1 MTRTSAIGR
10 LLVVVGLVLAALWI
24 TPAFAQPAG
33 NGLPGGPL
41 LSHSPL
47 PELQKTKTICAK
59 CEAAETAYHNQ
70 VDVYDAARAAYE
82 KGVSAVRDEATTFV
96 KVRDN
101 YTRLNAKFEK
111 LNHEV
116 LQLLLDSKSTSSSER
131 EAQYKADD
139 AEKTAIAARKA
150 LDAARID
157 FDTALHASER
167 LRLKAVTE
175 MRRALRLQ
183 SAMFQCELSCK
194 ISELTL
200 DEPVTAGS
208 TGPPPKT
215 IKPTDLPEVENFIGI
230 VAKCAKC
237 QPLAEQV
244 NSIRS
249 TRRTFAEDAHSAY
262 DSLTRNQNT
271 LARAQHEKAQLAQQ
285 ERNLYRQLLQSFTPK
300 GPGEQSMNIDKILDN
315 NEQNDAANSLRD
327 VAQKIASNTETI
339 ARLQKYV
346 AEDTKVLDEALRH
359 YRAQSALLDAAQKK
373 LATCEKTC
381 ANTSVEEGGLKVN
394 PFVDP
399 NYPQAENVA
408 PITAACA
415 KCQPAADKLVK
426 ALVARRNVASD
437 IQSSVWLLKGRK
449 KSLARWQAED
459 DALAKEE
466 RQLGQ
471 VLTSSVD
478 KTATVNK
485 VPERMLDIDLQRTE
499 LASNIMWANDEIDRL
514 TSKIDDLM
522 AKWRAASQRIDQ
534 LKLQLK
540 ECEKSCHEIQNP
552 VNAISLDYFDTS
564 YPIPR
569 LFTPV
574 VAKCPE
580 CKEIA
585 DELNTNLKKRY
596 DIASQIQS
604 TQYQMRANLAKRAP
618 LQAQLKKVLDQESAL
633 NDKVL
638 HQPGGQETAEQSAQF
653 DKINS
658 ARNGLQDQVD
668 ALTKAIG
675 EAKRLLTAL
684 VAVHQTYD
692 ITIARLRKQLADCE
706 KKCAEKGKGTKVGL
720 GNNGKPV
727 EKSPFVSTDCEPC
740 QVIVSQL
747 NDVIGSL
754 PGAAK
759 NQADLAAKIKAA
771 EDERAAKQ
779 AEKQKAQDAMT
790 AGLVKKGKLKDA
802 GKDASAEDKAVKAA
816 EDKAANLLSEI
827 DDLELK
833 LVDLK
838 DKKAVADKYLAGLK
852 AKEQALRKQLADCEK
867 KCAEKGKGTKVGLG
881 NNGKPVEKSPFVSTD
896 CEPCQVIVSQLND
909 VIGSLPGA
917 AKNQADLA
925 AKIKAA
931 EDERAAKQA
940 EKQKAQDAMTAG
952 LVKKGK
958 LKDAGKDASA
968 EDKAVKAAEDKAANL
983 LSEIDDL
990 ELKLVDLKDKKA
1002 VADKYLAGLKA
1013 KEQAL
1018 RKQLADCEKKCAEKG
1033 KGTKVGLG
1041 NNGKPVEKSP
1051 FVSTDCEPCQVI
1063 VSQLNDVIG
1072 SLPGAAKNQA
1082 DLAAKIKA
1090 AEDERA
1096 AKQAEK
1102 QKAQDAMTAGLVK
1115 KGKLK
1120 DAGKDASAEDKAV
1133 KAAEDKAAN
1142 LLSEIDDLEL
1152 KLVDLKDK
1160 KAVADKYL
1168 AGLKAKEQALRKQ
1181 LADCEKKC
1189 AEKGKGTK
1197 VGTRQQRQAGGEISI
1212 RVHRLRTLSGHRQPA
1227 QRRDRLPARRG
1238 QEPGRPC
1245 RQDQSGRRREGR
1257 QASREAEGARRHDRR
1272 PSQEGQAE
1280 GCRQR
1285 RLRRG

>member
-1 MTRTSAIGR
+1 MIGSLPGAAKNQADLAAKIKAAEDERAAKQAEKQKAQDAMTA
-10 LLVVVGLVLAALWI
+10 GLVKKGKLKDAGKDASAEDKAVKAAEDK
-24 TPAFAQPAG
+24 AA
-33 NGLPGGPL
+33 NL
-41 LSHSPL
+41 LS
-47 PELQKTKTICAK
+47 E
-59 CEAAETAYHNQ
+59 
-70 VDVYDAARAAYE
+70 
-82 KGVSAVRDEATTFV
+82 
-96 KVRDN
+96 
-101 YTRLNAKFEK
+101 
-111 LNHEV
+111 
-116 LQLLLDSKSTSSSER
+116 
-131 EAQYKADD
+131 
-139 AEKTAIAARKA
+139 
-150 LDAARID
+150 
-157 FDTALHASER
+157 
-167 LRLKAVTE
+167 
-175 MRRALRLQ
+175 
-183 SAMFQCELSCK
+183 
-194 ISELTL
+194 
-200 DEPVTAGS
+200 
-208 TGPPPKT
+208 
-215 IKPTDLPEVENFIGI
+215 
-230 VAKCAKC
+230 
-237 QPLAEQV
+237 
-244 NSIRS
+244 
-249 TRRTFAEDAHSAY
+249 
-262 DSLTRNQNT
+262 
-271 LARAQHEKAQLAQQ
+271 
-285 ERNLYRQLLQSFTPK
+285 
-300 GPGEQSMNIDKILDN
+300 
-315 NEQNDAANSLRD
+315 
-327 VAQKIASNTETI
+327 
-339 ARLQKYV
+339 
-346 AEDTKVLDEALRH
+346 
-359 YRAQSALLDAAQKK
+359 
-373 LATCEKTC
+373 
-381 ANTSVEEGGLKVN
+381 
-394 PFVDP
+394 
-399 NYPQAENVA
+399 
-408 PITAACA
+408 
-415 KCQPAADKLVK
+415 
-426 ALVARRNVASD
+426 
-437 IQSSVWLLKGRK
+437 
-449 KSLARWQAED
+449 
-459 DALAKEE
+459 
-466 RQLGQ
+466 
-471 VLTSSVD
+471 
-478 KTATVNK
+478 
-485 VPERMLDIDLQRTE
+485 
-499 LASNIMWANDEIDRL
+499 
-514 TSKIDDLM
+514 IDDLE
-522 AKWRAASQRIDQ
+522 
-534 LKLQLK
+534 LKLVDLK
-540 ECEKSCHEIQNP
+540 DKK
-552 VNAISLDYFDTS
+552 A
-564 YPIPR
+564 
-569 LFTPV
+569 
-574 VAKCPE
+574 VADKYLAGLKA
-580 CKEIA
+580 KE
-585 DELNTNLKKRY
+585 
-596 DIASQIQS
+596 
-604 TQYQMRANLAKRAP
+604 
-618 LQAQLKKVLDQESAL
+618 QA
-633 NDKVL
+633 
-638 HQPGGQETAEQSAQF
+638 
-653 DKINS
+653 
-658 ARNGLQDQVD
+658 
-668 ALTKAIG
+668 
-675 EAKRLLTAL
+675 
-684 VAVHQTYD
+684 
-692 ITIARLRKQLADCE
+692 LRKQLADCE

-1197 VGTRQQRQAGGEISI
+1197 VGMRGGTIDQNGGSQTVATMPVFAYAKTQPKSCRAGQACTFVVSATNTSANTYDGPVFFSESGRVATGSNGAAFGGAWCSPARGGESLCLISGTSIAPDKTVGITLQVKLPRDARNGTKNCVSPVAATSDRVLAQMVQVALAAHGYKVGTSDGAPGRKTLAALAAFAKHQGVTLDSNDMTAAYKALLGTSPVTTDTGSRGACVVMKITQPKARTSTHSTTRETKTPKRSHRRRVEPNRPAPRQQIDIGPIIQFGIGVGSEYL
-1212 RVHRLRTLSGHRQPA
+1212 HRRN
-1227 QRRDRLPARRG
+1227 RDREPRQEDYRG
-1238 QEPGRPC
+1238 R
-1245 RQDQSGRRREGR
+1245 D
-1257 QASREAEGARRHDRR
+1257 
-1272 PSQEGQAE
+1272 
-1280 GCRQR
+1280 
-1285 RLRRG
+1285 